1 MFPDRLRVIFDTGVV
16 ISALLRPDSVPA
28 AAMQRAVHSATMLIS
43 EATIA
48 ELLDVLTRDKFR
60 RYIAP
65 ADAHAAIEAYYSVAE
80 IVPVHLNITAS
91 RDADDD
97 KFLALALSGTAN
109 AIVSGDNDLL
119 DLHPFQG
126 VPILSPRQF
135 LEGLELPQNDL
146 KP

>member
-1 MFPDRLRVIFDTGVV
+1 MSPDRLRIVLDTGVV
-16 ISALLRPDSVPA
+16 ISALLRPDSIPA
-28 AAMQRAVHSATMLIS
+28 AAMQRAVHSATMLVS

-48 ELLDVLTRDKFR
+48 EFLEVLTHDKFM
-60 RYIAP
+60 RYIAA

-97 KFLALALSGTAN
+97 KFLALALSGNAD
-109 AIVSGDNDLL
+109 AIVSGDGDLL

-126 VPILSPRQF
+126 VSILSPRQF
-135 LEGLELPQNDL
+135 IDL
-146 KP
+146 ADERANPHE